1 MKQKKERKMNS
12 VEKDKQTKN
21 VKMLVD
27 VNDTETDKKLM
38 K

>member
-1 MKQKKERKMNS
+1 MKQKKERKKKS
-12 VEKDKQTKN
+12 VETDKQTKN

-27 VNDTETDKKLM
+27 VNDTEIDKKLM